1 MAEARN
7 HNRSYWRTKCRRALS
22 DHIWKTLKIR
32 VDPAD
37 VRLIP
42 NVNTS
47 YRWKAAPSIKQ
58 LLKMHISKHSIRAY
72 KTLCQVVDEN
82 LEKKLLQAAFAE
94 ELLHVSEDDDDQAET
109 GSINT
114 GSHTILARNEEI
126 SEELVQWKLQAACEV
141 KRRELAE
148 ETIENLKRLSEE
160 QQAKIIHLEGEAKQ
174 WLSTTKFFQQVA
186 GEWLQRVTEAISP
199 LQTVQ
204 SEPVM
209 MLRF

>member
-1 MAEARN
+1 M
-7 HNRSYWRTKCRRALS
+7 
-22 DHIWKTLKIR
+22 KIR

-58 LLKMHISKHSIRAY
+58 LLKTHLSKHSIRAY
-72 KTLCQVVDEN
+72 KTLCQAVDEN
-82 LEKKLLQAAFAE
+82 LERKLLQAIFAE
-94 ELLHVSEDDDDQAET
+94 ELLQVSEDDDDQADT
-109 GSINT
+109 GSINMVF
-114 GSHTILARNEEI
+114 HAVLARNEELE

-174 WLSTTKFFQQVA
+174 WLSTTKFFQQTA

-204 SEPVM
+204 SELLSM
-209 MLRF
+209 TQSS